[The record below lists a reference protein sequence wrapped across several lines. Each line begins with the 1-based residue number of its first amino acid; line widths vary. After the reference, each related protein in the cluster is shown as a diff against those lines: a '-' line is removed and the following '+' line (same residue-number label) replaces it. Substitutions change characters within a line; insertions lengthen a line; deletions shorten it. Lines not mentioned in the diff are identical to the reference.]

1 MIKMEENYE
10 KYKKTGTTT
19 IGIKCRE
26 GVVLAAD
33 KRAGAGIIV
42 DKRAQKVYKITDY
55 IALTMA
61 GTASD
66 AQLITKLISAELR
79 LMEIRKEK
87 QVTIK
92 EAANLLSGI
101 VYQNIR
107 RPSMIPGISH
117 FILAGKDNKGFHLYD
132 IYPDGSLSECKDFL
146 SSGSG
151 SVMAYGVLETLYSE
165 NMSIEDGV
173 KLAVKG
179 INAAIQRDMNTGD
192 GIDVISITNQGIKT
206 VFTKEIQNKITI

>member
-1 MIKMEENYE
+1 MIEMAEN
-10 KYKKTGTTT
+10 YKKTGTTT
-19 IGIKCRE
+19 IGIKCKD
-26 GVVLAAD
+26 GIVLAAD

-87 QVTIK
+87 QVTVK

-117 FILAGKDNKGFHLYD
+117 FILAGKDSKGFHIYD
-132 IYPDGSLSECKDFL
+132 VYPDGSLSECRDFL

-151 SVMAYGVLETLYSE
+151 SVMAYGVLETLYID
-165 NMSIEDGV
+165 NMSIDEGI
-173 KLAVKG
+173 KLVVKG
-179 INAAIQRDMNTGD
+179 INAAIQRDMNSGD
-192 GIDVISITNQGIKT
+192 GIDVITITNQGIKT
-206 VFTKEIQNKITI
+206 VLTREIQNKIEI

>member
-1 MIKMEENYE
+1 MIDMEETN
-10 KYKKTGTTT
+10 YKKTGTTT
-19 IGIKCRE
+19 IGIKCKD
-26 GVVLAAD
+26 GIVLAAD
-33 KRAGAGIIV
+33 KRAGGGIIV
-42 DKRAQKVYKITDY
+42 DKRAQKVYKVTDN

-87 QVTIK
+87 VVTVK

-117 FILAGKDNKGFHLYD
+117 FILAGKDNRGFHIFD
-132 IYPDGSLSECKDFL
+132 IYPDGSLSECIDFL

-151 SVMAYGVLETLYSE
+151 SVMAYGVLETLWKP
-165 NMSIEDGV
+165 NMSMDEGIQLV
-173 KLAVKG
+173 VKG
-179 INAAIQRDMNTGD
+179 INAAIQRDMNSGD
-192 GIDVISITNQGIKT
+192 GIDVFTITNEGVKIAI
-206 VFTKEIQNKITI
+206 TKSISNRVEI

>member
-1 MIKMEENYE
+1 MEEKN
-10 KYKKTGTTT
+10 YKKTGTTT
-19 IGIKCRE
+19 IGIKCKE

-33 KRAGAGIIV
+33 KRAGGGIIV
-42 DKRAQKVYKITDY
+42 DKRAQKIYKITDFT
-55 IALTMA
+55 ALTMA

-87 QVTIK
+87 LITVK
-92 EAANLLSGI
+92 EAANLLAGI

-117 FILAGKDNKGFHLYD
+117 FIFAGKDNRGFHMFD

-151 SVMAYGVLETLYSE
+151 SVMAYGVLETLYRE
-165 NMSIEDGV
+165 NLTLDEGV
-173 KLAVKG
+173 QLAVKG
-179 INAAIQRDMNTGD
+179 INAAIQRDMNSGD
-192 GIDVISITNQGIKT
+192 GIDVVTITNEGVKT
-206 VFTKEIQNKITI
+206 VLTKEIINKITV

>member
-1 MIKMEENYE
+1 MEEN
-10 KYKKTGTTT
+10 YKKTGTTT
-19 IGIKCRE
+19 IGIKCKD
-26 GVVLAAD
+26 GIVLAAD

-87 QVTIK
+87 QVTVK

-132 IYPDGSLSECKDFL
+132 VYPDGSLSEYRDFL

-151 SVMAYGVLETLYSE
+151 SVMAYGVLETLYVE
-165 NMSIEDGV
+165 NLSIEEGV

-179 INAAIQRDMNTGD
+179 INAAIQRDMNSGD
-192 GIDVISITNQGIKT
+192 GIDVITITNQGIKT
-206 VFTKEIQNKITI
+206 VLTKEITNKITI

>member
-1 MIKMEENYE
+1 MEGN
-10 KYKKTGTTT
+10 YKKTGTTT
-19 IGIKCRE
+19 VGIKCKE

-87 QVTIK
+87 QVTLK

-117 FILAGKDNKGFHLYD
+117 FILAGKDNKGFHIYD
-132 IYPDGSLSECKDFL
+132 VYPDGSLSECKDFL

-165 NMSIEDGV
+165 GISIDEGI
-173 KLAVKG
+173 KLAVKC
-179 INAAIQRDMNTGD
+179 INAAIQRDMNSGD
-192 GIDVISITNQGIKT
+192 GIDVITITNQGIKT
-206 VFTKEIQNKITI
+206 VLTKEIPNKITI

>member
-1 MIKMEENYE
+1 MIDMEETN
-10 KYKKTGTTT
+10 YKKAGTTT

-66 AQLITKLISAELR
+66 AKLITKLISAELR

-87 QVTIK
+87 QVTLK

-117 FILAGKDNKGFHLYD
+117 FILAGKDNKGFHIYD
-132 IYPDGSLSECKDFL
+132 VYPDGSLSECKDFL

-151 SVMAYGVLETLYSE
+151 SVMAYGVLETLYNE
-165 NMSIEDGV
+165 GINIDEGI
-173 KLAVKG
+173 KLAVKC
-179 INAAIQRDMNTGD
+179 INAAIQRDMNSGD
-192 GIDVISITNQGIKT
+192 GIDVVTITHQGIKT
-206 VFTKEIQNKITI
+206 VLTKEIVNKITI

>member
-1 MIKMEENYE
+1 MEGNYL
-10 KYKKTGTTT
+10 KTGTTT
-19 IGIKCRE
+19 VGIKCKD

-42 DKRAQKVYKITDY
+42 DKRAQKVWKITDFL
-55 IALTMA
+55 ALTMA

-87 QVTIK
+87 LVTVK

-117 FILAGKDNKGFHLYD
+117 FILAGKDNKGFHIYD
-132 IYPDGSLSECKDFL
+132 IFPDGSLSECKDFI

-151 SVMAYGVLETLYSE
+151 SVMAYGVLETLYNE
-165 NMSIEDGV
+165 GMSIEEGA
-173 KLAVKG
+173 KLAVKC
-179 INAAIQRDMNTGD
+179 INAAIQRDMNSGD
-192 GIDVISITNQGIKT
+192 GIDVISITNNGIKT
-206 VFTKEIQNKITI
+206 VLAKEIPNKVSM

>member
-1 MIKMEENYE
+1 MIDMEETN
-10 KYKKTGTTT
+10 YKKTGTTT
-19 IGIKCRE
+19 IGIKCRD
-26 GVVLAAD
+26 GIVLAAD
-33 KRAGAGIIV
+33 KRAGGGIIV
-42 DKRAQKVYKITDY
+42 DKRAQKIYKVTNNL
-55 IALTMA
+55 ALTMA

-87 QVTIK
+87 QVTVK

-117 FILAGKDNKGFHLYD
+117 FILAGKDNRGFHIYD
-132 IYPDGSLSECKDFL
+132 IYPDGSLSECIDFL

-151 SVMAYGVLETLYSE
+151 SVMAYGVLETLWKP
-165 NMSIEDGV
+165 NMTMDEGIQLV
-173 KLAVKG
+173 VKG
-179 INAAIQRDMNTGD
+179 VNAAIQRDMNSGD
-192 GIDVISITNQGIKT
+192 GIDVYTITNEGVKVVI
-206 VFTKEIQNKITI
+206 TKAISNKVEI